1 MGTPSPQSPV
11 SPLRWVQGT
20 RARRDRQAVDWGV
33 PLLRASDGR
42 DDSVRRDRNDVFIS
56 EKYSRIIM
64 KTLEDIFNPMK
75 EMFGY
80 LPMMKRI
87 L

>member
-1 MGTPSPQSPV
+1 M
-11 SPLRWVQGT
+11 PLQ
-20 RARRDRQAVDWGV
+20 RAC
-33 PLLRASDGR
+33 DGR
-42 DDSVRRDRNDVFIS
+42 DSVRRDRSDVFIS